1 MEPERARELLERERQ
16 RVLHELDELKRRLGG
31 DELSRVDQHNADVG
45 TELFD
50 QERDRSMIERLE
62 SELDAIARAHK
73 RLEEGKYG
81 LSVQSGKPIPDER
94 LEAVPHAE
102 LTVEEQARVEAEGRN
117 QRTR

>member
-1 MEPERARELLERERQ
+1 MEPERASELLERERQ
-16 RVLHELDELKRRLGG
+16 RVLRELDELKRRAGG
-31 DELSRVDQHNADVG
+31 DELSGVDQHNADVG

-62 SELDAIARAHK
+62 SELDAIARAQK

-102 LTVEEQARVEAEGRN
+102 LTVEEQARLEAERRN
-117 QRTR
+117 QR